1 MDTFEAIEARRS
13 VKRYDPEHRLTE
25 AEIDQLLQAAML
37 SPTSF
42 NIQNWRFVV
51 VTNEELR
58 EEIRKAAWGQAQ
70 FTDASILV
78 ILVMDLKAHERDPG
92 RYWANADPQVR
103 ETLVGMIGGFYS
115 NNPTLARD
123 EGLRSCGLAGQTLM
137 LAAKAM
143 GLDSCPMVGFDFEKV
158 SELIQLPEDHEIAF
172 AISIGKALE
181 PARPRGGQLPMDEV
195 VIHDRFP
202 SDA

>member
-1 MDTFEAIEARRS
+1 MDTFDAIEQRRS
-13 VKRYDPEHRLTE
+13 VKRFDPDHRLTE
-25 AEIDQLLQAAML
+25 AEIEKLMQAAAH

-51 VTNEELR
+51 VTNEDLR
-58 EEIRKAAWGQAQ
+58 KEIRQAAWNQAQ

-78 ILVMDLKAHERDPG
+78 ILTMDLKAHEKDPG

-103 ETLVGMIGGFYS
+103 ETLVGMIGGFYN
-115 NNPTLARD
+115 NNPSLARD
-123 EGLRSCGLAGQTLM
+123 EGLRSCGIAGQTLM

-143 GLDSCPMVGFDFEKV
+143 DLDSCPMVGFDFAKV

-181 PARPRGGQLPMDEV
+181 PARPRGGQLPLDEV
-195 VIHDRFP
+195 VIEDRFP
-202 SDA
+202 REG